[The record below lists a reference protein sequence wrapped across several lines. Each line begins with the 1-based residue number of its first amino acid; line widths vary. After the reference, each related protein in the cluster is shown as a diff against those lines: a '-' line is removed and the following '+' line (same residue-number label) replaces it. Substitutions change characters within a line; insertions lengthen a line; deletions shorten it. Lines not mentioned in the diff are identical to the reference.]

1 MSQKAGEGPSHGQGG
16 EEKVGLLRKVAP
28 VHSGM
33 LRRRTRFFKAVQF
46 FEIRSSV
53 LLLYK
58 SRKRNPNPG
67 FFESL
72 FPKSGEGETIDS
84 EIIQAAS
91 EQGQWDAA
99 FDVSGAKV
107 TALSSDEKAGNFP
120 FRITFEG
127 IFVLSVSVIDA
138 CDKDSPQRSLYLT
151 AGSAESRC
159 VVELSRIGIV
169 PPLLAGVQMS

>member
-1 MSQKAGEGPSHGQGG
+1 MSGKIEPGFPHGQGQ

-28 VHSGM
+28 VHQGV
-33 LRRRTRFFKAVQF
+33 LRRRTRFFKAVHF

-58 SRKRNPNPG
+58 SSKRNVNPG

-72 FPKSGEGETIDS
+72 FAKSGEGDVIDS

-91 EQGQWDAA
+91 ARGQWDAA
-99 FDVSGAKV
+99 FDVSGSKV
-107 TALSSDEKAGNFP
+107 TALSSDEKAGIFA

-151 AGSAESRC
+151 ASSAESRC
-159 VVELSRIGIV
+159 G
-169 PPLLAGVQMS
+169 

>member
-1 MSQKAGEGPSHGQGG
+1 MSGKVGDGLHPGQGH
-16 EEKVGLLRKVAP
+16 EEKVGLLRKVSP
-28 VHSGM
+28 VHKGV
-33 LRRRTRFFKAVQF
+33 LRRRTRFFKALHF

-58 SRKRNPNPG
+58 SSKRNANPG
-67 FFESL
+67 FFDAL
-72 FPKSGEGETIDS
+72 FNKSGDADTIDS

-91 EQGQWDAA
+91 ARGQWDAA

-107 TALSSDEKAGNFP
+107 TALPNDEKAGNYP

-151 AGSAESRC
+151 ASSEESRC
-159 VVELSRIGIV
+159 R
-169 PPLLAGVQMS
+169 